1 MKQTNYLEIGGE
13 KYYVNLEAID
23 TAIILKAIKSDK
35 VNKNDDVIIETTY
48 STSLDETG
56 EEIGSEIVTNEY
68 PRGLEINGA
77 LFEIL
82 RTMLEVILQYGE
94 EFDDTLGVE
103 RAFDKLPFN
112 FKIAFNT
119 LSKYAIIQK
128 L

>member
-1 MKQTNYLEIGGE
+1 
-13 KYYVNLEAID
+13 
-23 TAIILKAIKSDK
+23 
-35 VNKNDDVIIETTY
+35 
-48 STSLDETG
+48 
-56 EEIGSEIVTNEY
+56 
-68 PRGLEINGA
+68 LEINGA

>member
-13 KYYVNLEAID
+13 KYYVNLEALD